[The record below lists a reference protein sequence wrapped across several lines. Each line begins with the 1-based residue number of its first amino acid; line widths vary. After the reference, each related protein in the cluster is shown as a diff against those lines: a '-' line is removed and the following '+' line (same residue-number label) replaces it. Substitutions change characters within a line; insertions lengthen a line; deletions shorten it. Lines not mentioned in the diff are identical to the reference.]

1 MVVIREGPYLMVAKE
16 ELQPLALRIIP
27 KTHALRL
34 AAEGEDAAVEVDFK
48 GGATTARFTRVDEK
62 DEFRLDGTTLILD
75 PYEIIAF
82 SSSAGARAHGGGC
95 VELKR
100 VASGVLSVP
109 FNDYTT
115 ADANLRPNKGSKTRL
130 DCKIHYWTNEKKVP
144 KGSAL
149 ALAGQPVH

>member
-1 MVVIREGPYLMVAKE
+1 MVVTHDELYLMVAKE
-16 ELQPLALRIIP
+16 DLQPLALRIIP

-48 GGATTARFTRVDEK
+48 GGAATARFARVEEK
-62 DEFRLDGTTLILD
+62 DEFRLDGTTLVLD
-75 PYEIIAF
+75 PHDLLAF
-82 SSSAGARAHGGGC
+82 SSAEARAHGGGV
-95 VELKR
+95 VELTR
-100 VASGVLSVP
+100 VVSGVLSVP